1 MRRTGQESG
10 FSLLELIMVVV
21 VIALVLAVTYP
32 SLSRGNATLH
42 LRTSARDVLN
52 VMRYAREKAITE
64 QVEMRVVAERESRTI
79 TMTDG
84 YGDGGRRYVLPL
96 DIQIAR
102 LALGGQEIPEGPL
115 VIRFLPN
122 GSSVTA
128 ELVLASD
135 KGGSLRIVTDPV
147 TGGARVAPREE
158 GSP

>member
-1 MRRTGQESG
+1 
-10 FSLLELIMVVV
+10 MVVV
-21 VIALVLAVTYP
+21 VISLVLAVTYP

-64 QVEMRVVAERESRTI
+64 QTEMRVVAQRESGTI

-84 YGDGGRRYVLPL
+84 YGDGGRPYVLPTGIHL
-96 DIQIAR
+96 AG
-102 LALGGQEIPEGPL
+102 LALGGQEILDGPL

-135 KGGSLRIVTDPV
+135 KGGALRIVTDPV
-147 TGGARVAPREE
+147 TGGARVARREE
-158 GSP
+158 GMP